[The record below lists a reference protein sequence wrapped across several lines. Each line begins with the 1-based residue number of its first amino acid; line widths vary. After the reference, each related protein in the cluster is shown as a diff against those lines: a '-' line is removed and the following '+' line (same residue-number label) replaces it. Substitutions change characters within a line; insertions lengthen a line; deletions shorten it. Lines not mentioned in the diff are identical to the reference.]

1 MSNAEHPWLSRY
13 EDGQPHSITADRP
26 DMLSL
31 WREAVKAAPDDT
43 AVLWFD
49 RALSW
54 KEIDE
59 RSDTLAVF
67 LQESGFAEGDR
78 LALYLQNH
86 PAFLIGLVAA
96 WKAGGCGVAINPMS
110 KARELT
116 YLLGDSGAV
125 AVLCHDELYDQVV
138 AGVVESGQTSVRTVV
153 SVNPLDEQ
161 SRDDER
167 LFADVRRGDAPE
179 GTTALSRIIEEYAG
193 REPRTRTPSPDDIAV
208 LTYTS
213 GTTGVPKGAM
223 NTHANMAFNSSTYLR
238 WMKLTSEDRVLGIAP
253 LFHITGL
260 VGHVGAAIAARCPL
274 VLAYRFEPNVVLDTL
289 REHRP
294 TFTIGSITVF
304 IALSSTPGVS
314 KDDFSSFRLIYSGGA
329 PIAPAVTDRFEK
341 LSGHYIHN
349 AYGLTETNSPTH
361 CVPAASR
368 APVDEDSGALSVGV
382 PVYDTVVRIV
392 GENGEELAPGEVGE
406 ICSSGPQV
414 IPGYWNKPE
423 ATAESLPGGELRTG
437 DVGFMDADGW
447 FYIVDRKKDM
457 INASG
462 YKVWPREVEDV
473 LYTHPDVREVAV
485 VGVPDEYRGESV
497 KAYVSLNDGS
507 STTPEELVQFCKKRM
522 AAYKYPRHVDLMDEL
537 PKTTTG
543 KILRRQLRDDA
554 KTGSAA
560 SQ

>member
-1 MSNAEHPWLSRY
+1 MSNAEHPWLARY

-59 RSDTLAVF
+59 RSDALAVF

-125 AVLCHDELYDQVV
+125 AALCHDELYDQVV

-179 GTTALSRIIEEYAG
+179 GTTALSRIIEGYAG

-361 CVPAASR
+361 CVPAGSR

-507 STTPEELVQFCKKRM
+507 STTPEELVQFCKERM
-522 AAYKYPRHVDLMDEL
+522 AAYKYPRQVDLMDEL

>member
-31 WREAVKAAPDDT
+31 WREAVEAAPDDT

-161 SRDDER
+161 SRDDDR

-274 VLAYRFEPNVVLDTL
+274 VLAYRFEPNVVLDAF

-361 CVPAASR
+361 CVPAGSR

-392 GENGEELAPGEVGE
+392 GENGEELGPGEVGE

-507 STTPEELVQFCKKRM
+507 STTPEELVQFCKERM

-560 SQ
+560 RQ

>member
-1 MSNAEHPWLSRY
+1 MSNAEHPWLARY

-361 CVPAASR
+361 CVPAGSR

-437 DVGFMDADGW
+437 DVGFMDTDGW

-507 STTPEELVQFCKKRM
+507 STTPEELVQFCKERM